1 LIVAIDGKVIKKEPT
16 IVYIKTNS
24 GLTYGVN
31 ISINTSNHIQ
41 QEEVSLHTHYIIR
54 EDNQALYGFFELSE
68 KKIFETLI
76 KINGV
81 GPKVALAICST
92 YTPESFVQIVQANDV
107 SSLKRVPGIGPKS
120 ASRILVE
127 LSGAIT
133 TLQDSTSSSD
143 SSSSSIN
150 EAVMALESLGFKT
163 DAINKALKGA
173 TSTDTSELVKYGLK
187 QLQK

>member
-1 LIVAIDGKVIKKEPT
+1 MIIAIDGEVVKKEPT
-16 IVYIKTNS
+16 VVYIKTNG
-24 GLTYGVN
+24 GLTYEVH
-31 ISINTSNHIQ
+31 ISLNTSNQINTKQ
-41 QEEVSLHTHYIIR
+41 ISLHTYYVIR
-54 EDNQALYGFFELSE
+54 EDAQALYGFFELSE

-76 KINGV
+76 KINGI

-92 YTPESFVQIVQANDV
+92 YSAQTFVKIVQTNDV

-133 TLQDSTSSSD
+133 TVDDTSTTNTA
-143 SSSSSIN
+143 IN
-150 EAVMALESLGFKT
+150 DAILALESLGFKK
-163 DAINKALKGA
+163 DIIQKALSGA
-173 TSTDTSELVKYGLK
+173 TSTDTSELVKYALK